1 VSSTL
6 PTISGTPIVG
16 QTLSASSGSWSG
28 STPMSYAYSWA
39 RCNSTGGSCAP
50 ISGATSTTYLLASA
64 DAGST
69 IRVTVTAKNGAG
81 SATATS
87 AATAVAASAP
97 SAPSSPTLGTA
108 LPSRMPASS
117 GTVTTVSSMSALS
130 SAIGNASA
138 GAVIEVR
145 GGSYSGTLA
154 INSKRLTAT
163 DIAAKGPITITN
175 YPGETV
181 TFTGPSSQTMGGL
194 FLIDNS
200 QGIRLKGSGG
210 DFIIDAPYMGGGVKI
225 DTSQHIEIDGLVLRN
240 IGLKNGYGGGPILV
254 ASNSGNALT
263 YSTDVQIWN
272 NTISNWGQD
281 TTSGIGGQHGIY
293 YGSRG
298 GQSTST
304 RSGAEYGVIA
314 NNVIYDGQG
323 GYGIQLGDQARHTV
337 VTNNTIVHM
346 EESAHGVGSGIVTWS
361 SGGTYGSQSNILI
374 NNIISSNVAFAVQ
387 ASGNSVS
394 PTTVRDNLAYANA
407 LAPPAYQTYNTS
419 GNLSIGTNLPDAN
432 PLYVNYTGKDFHLQA
447 GSPAL
452 GKADPAYTP
461 PFDKDGKARPA
472 TPALGAF
479 G

>member
-1 VSSTL
+1 
-6 PTISGTPIVG
+6 
-16 QTLSASSGSWSG
+16 
-28 STPMSYAYSWA
+28 
-39 RCNSTGGSCAP
+39 
-50 ISGATSTTYLLASA
+50 
-64 DAGST
+64 
-69 IRVTVTAKNGAG
+69 
-81 SATATS
+81 
-87 AATAVAASAP
+87 
-97 SAPSSPTLGTA
+97 
-108 LPSRMPASS
+108 
-117 GTVTTVSSMSALS
+117 MSALS
-130 SAIGNASA
+130 SAIANASA

-145 GGSYSGTLA
+145 GGSYGGTLA
-154 INSKRLTAT
+154 IKSKRLTTT

-181 TFTGPSSQTMGGL
+181 TFTGASSQTMGGL

-200 QGIRLKGSGG
+200 QGIRLNGSGG
-210 DFIIDAPYMGGGVKI
+210 GFIIDAPYMGGGVKV

-240 IGLKNGYGGGPILV
+240 IGLKSGLGGGPILV
-254 ASNSGNALT
+254 VSNSGNALT

-272 NTISNWGQD
+272 NTITNWATDGA
-281 TTSGIGGQHGIY
+281 GHQHGIY

-298 GQSTST
+298 DQSTST

-323 GYGIQLGDQARHTV
+323 GYGIQLGDQARYTV

-346 EESAHGVGSGIVTWS
+346 EESAYGVGSGIVSWS

-374 NNIISSNVAFAVQ
+374 NNILSSNVALAVQ

-394 PTTVRDNLAYANA
+394 PTTVRDNLAYANS
-407 LAPPAYQTYNTS
+407 LAPPDYTNLGYT
-419 GNLSIGTNLPDAN
+419 NLSIGTNLPDAN

-461 PFDKDGKARPA
+461 PVDKDGKARPA